1 MVWPDAQQNSGC
13 DPLRQRDEPGIEL
26 TAQNSPKP
34 HGGKVGM
41 ELDDSCYGNSFFG
54 GVTSGQINF
63 PSLLI

>member
-34 HGGKVGM
+34 HGGKVGDEQAPLTM
-41 ELDDSCYGNSFFG
+41 VWPD
-54 GVTSGQINF
+54 GQQ
-63 PSLLI
+63 